1 MTERVKTTAR
11 FVCERVVQ
19 TARLMVG
26 IPDYDTYV
34 AHRQVNHPEQKIMT
48 YKEFF
53 RERLLCRRHLMA
65 AELGITRSGE
75 SLDNVVWDILGQT
88 YKPVQLSEA
97 SFAFDTLFPP
107 GTFVPPH
114 FHPDQDEFIRVLE
127 GDFDLWL
134 DGEDLRAGAGDLIRL
149 PMGSKHGI
157 FNRSAANTRALFW
170 VAPSR
175 KLYDLFVQ
183 IDKVA
188 DPGEVVRIAAR
199 FNIHF
204 LPPPT

>member
-1 MTERVKTTAR
+1 MPVE
-11 FVCERVVQ
+11 
-19 TARLMVG
+19 
-26 IPDYDTYV
+26 P
-34 AHRQVNHPEQKIMT
+34 
-48 YKEFF
+48 
-53 RERLLCRRHLMA
+53 
-65 AELGITRSGE
+65 GITRSGE
-75 SLDNVVWDILGQT
+75 SLDNIVWNILGQT
-88 YKPVQLSEA
+88 YRPVQLSEA

-134 DGEDLRAGAGDLIRL
+134 EGEEAKAAAGDLIRL
-149 PMGSKHGI
+149 PMGSRHGI

-188 DPGEVVRIAAR
+188 DPAEVVRIAAQY
-199 FNIHF
+199 NVHF
-204 LPPPT
+204 LPPPG